1 MWEEISFN
9 EAAQEI
15 TVPTSVTGFE
25 EVAQSYTEQE
35 KELALHRIPGS
46 RYEAED
52 FQVIRCEVTGTRD
65 GDDSI
70 FAFTAR
76 YAVKPADAERYP
88 QAGNFKPAESGEE
101 GYYTY
106 SLQYLMQRLG
116 DTWRCVNTGTSASGL
131 LEDYE
136 RKNGLL

>member
-1 MWEEISFN
+1 MLASTRIDPSS
-9 EAAQEI
+9 I
-15 TVPTSVTGFE
+15 L
-25 EVAQSYTEQE
+25 QSDTPIY
-35 KELALHRIPGS
+35 
-46 RYEAED
+46 
-52 FQVIRCEVTGTRD
+52 
-65 GDDSI
+65 SI